1 MLRQTVDSGWR
12 SQSGSVAEALLGV
25 THQEHVM
32 RGRWG
37 SDLSHS
43 FITSHSLVSWVL
55 RM

>member
-1 MLRQTVDSGWR
+1 
-12 SQSGSVAEALLGV
+12 
-25 THQEHVM
+25 M

-37 SDLSHS
+37 SEQITIIPLSHS